1 MLRQGGRSL
10 LAHQSIP
17 FHKKL
22 NTALYECWDDI
33 GSVVG
38 AIVCVCVYLFA
49 IFFCVNMVPVCCR
62 MLQQG
67 AVIE

>member
-49 IFFCVNMVPVCCR
+49 IFFV
-62 MLQQG
+62 
-67 AVIE
+67 